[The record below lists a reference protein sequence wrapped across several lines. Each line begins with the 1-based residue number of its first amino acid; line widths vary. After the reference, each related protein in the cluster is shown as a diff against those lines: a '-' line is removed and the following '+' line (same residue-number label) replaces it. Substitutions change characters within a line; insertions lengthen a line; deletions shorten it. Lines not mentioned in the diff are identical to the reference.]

1 MLLRRIPVG
10 ANPSALLR
18 SAAPFAKGSCIFLAS
33 SGAAFNM
40 YGGAIAGNMAK
51 RDITTDGY
59 SKDAATYGGGVYVGS
74 GAKFTMSGGKISKNT
89 ASQYGG
95 GVYIEFED
103 LTNEGGTFTMSGG
116 TIGGSQDEGNSA
128 QNGGGVYVAG
138 GTFEMSGTAAISN
151 NTATTFGGGV
161 YVGSNAT
168 FTMTGGTIGSSADVV
183 DENDIQG

>member
-1 MLLRRIPVG
+1 MTGLFFRP
-10 ANPSALLR
+10 NYEP
-18 SAAPFAKGSCIFLAS
+18 PFSKGSCIFLAS

-59 SKDAATYGGGVYVGS
+59 SKDAATYGGGVYV
-74 GAKFTMSGGKISKNT
+74 
-89 ASQYGG
+89 
-95 GVYIEFED
+95 
-103 LTNEGGTFTMSGG
+103 
-116 TIGGSQDEGNSA
+116 
-128 QNGGGVYVAG
+128 AG

-168 FTMTGGTIGSSADVV
+168 FTMTGGTIGGSADVV